1 MPVYQSRHPQVCSY
15 ISDVT
20 AAIGKEMAEG
30 KVKRVTV
37 VIKAVESGLPLER
50 FIVDMGYL
58 GMDKVKERYQ
68 KEAP

>member
-1 MPVYQSRHPQVCSY
+1 MTAY
-15 ISDVT
+15 ISEVVGC
-20 AAIGKEMAEG
+20 IGKEMEAG

-37 VIKAVESGLPLER
+37 VIKDVVSGLPMER

-58 GMDKVKERYQ
+58 GMEKVKERYQ

>member
-1 MPVYQSRHPQVCSY
+1 M
-15 ISDVT
+15 
-20 AAIGKEMAEG
+20 ELG

-37 VIKAVESGLPLER
+37 VIKDVVTGLPMER
-50 FIVDMGYL
+50 FIIDLGYL